1 MSQPARQRQ
10 DELKVNYTKCD
21 SDTHVFCGRQQV
33 CLPKH
38 VNCTDPVMFDYF
50 SVSPFAN
57 KSGRFTLTFSPTP
70 LELVVSCV
78 TRNLFFYTSI
88 VSNV

>member
-10 DELKVNYTKCD
+10 DELKVNYTKYD

-57 KSGRFTLTFSPTP
+57 KSGRFTP

-78 TRNLFFYTSI
+78 TRNVFFTLP
-88 VSNV
+88 